1 MTQILEGIA
10 VLGAFTLY
18 MIPSIEADAHNRDD
32 AFAITMVNVLLG
44 WTVIG
49 WLAAFMWARRP
60 ATEKRLTHL
69 VRRTHR
75 AVTRV
80 TIDKLVAHAQSRT
93 ALQSQMVGKL
103 RVRTRAVVAR
113 QS

>member
-75 AVTRV
+75 AVARV
-80 TIDKLVAHAQSRT
+80 TIDKLVAHARSRT

>member
-49 WLAAFMWARRP
+49 WVAAFMWARRP

-75 AVTRV
+75 AVARV
-80 TIDKLVAHAQSRT
+80 TIDKLVAHAQSRS

-103 RVRTRAVVAR
+103 RVRTRAVAVR

>member
-1 MTQILEGIA
+1 MVQILEGVA

-18 MIPSIEADAHNRDD
+18 MIPSIEADARNRDD
-32 AFAITMVNVLLG
+32 AFAITVVNVLLG

-49 WLAAFMWARRP
+49 WIAAFMWARRP

-69 VRRTHR
+69 
-75 AVTRV
+75 
-80 TIDKLVAHAQSRT
+80 TIDKLVAHAAQRG
-93 ALQSQMVGKL
+93 ALQHHRMVGKL
-103 RVRTRAVVAR
+103 RVRSSRAAVVAVR